1 MISIKEALAL
11 ATKQLNPVSDS
22 ARLDAELIL
31 AHVLQKDRVFLYA
44 QATDVLSPQPLAI
57 YKALID
63 KRVNGTPIAYLIG
76 YREFWSL
83 ELMVNENVL
92 IPRPETE
99 LIVELCLKHLAK
111 NQAMRVLD
119 LGTGSGAIALAL
131 AFERPLWQ
139 VVAIDKSQEALKV
152 ANHNAQKIGLTN
164 LELHRSHWFDQLDTL
179 TTQAFD
185 AIVSNPPYLASNDP
199 HLQQGDV
206 RFEPTQALVSG
217 ETGLDDLYHI
227 ALGSHSRLVP
237 RGLLLLEHGY
247 QQHLDVQAILNDL
260 NYNDIQSFKDI
271 HGHYRVTAGR
281 R

>member
-31 AHVLQKDRVFLYA
+31 AHVLQKDRVFLYT

-63 KRVNGTPIAYLIG
+63 KRVSGTPIAYLIG

-99 LIVELCLKHLAK
+99 LIVELCLNHLAK

-152 ANHNAQKIGLTN
+152 ANHNIQKIGLTN